1 MRVKYHEIEGQ
12 EQVAIRTADEPGSGG
27 AHHKYVVEDI
37 NGPFEAI
44 ILFQDGPIPTSGIN
58 GVTIESLIA
67 ICKHRLEG
75 FQSGPF
81 PCRENAQAM
90 VRLQEALDILKG
102 RTLDRIKRQ
111 VEGKEKA

>member
-12 EQVAIRTADEPGSGG
+12 EQVLVLADETNGIGTPNLYTVEATNG
-27 AHHKYVVEDI
+27 AFCI
-37 NGPFEAI
+37 GIPF
-44 ILFQDGPIPTSGIN
+44 QNGPIPTSGIN

-102 RTLDRIKRQ
+102 RTLDRIQRQ

>member
-44 ILFQDGPIPTSGIN
+44 ILFQDGPVPTSGLN
-58 GVTIESLIA
+58 GVTHEALIA
-67 ICKHRLEG
+67 ICMHRLDC
-75 FQSGPF
+75 FQAGPF
-81 PCRENAQAM
+81 ACRENAQAR

-102 RTLDRIKRQ
+102 RTMNRLKRN